1 MGIFD
6 RFFAKTH
13 SKKDLSTE
21 VRIATRPDNHPQD
34 SSIIDKQQPDVNK
47 PVENPKLKEL
57 IERWKMSKSDI
68 DLDAVLEEIALHSW
82 FLTVYESSK
91 EFTQKGEI
99 SAFIEKDTVLSF
111 PMISDTEGH
120 EYQPVFTDWKELGK
134 WSAIKEPPKTMIFSF
149 DDLQTMI
156 SKLNN
161 IAGFVINPYGENFV
175 VSQKLMASLKQ
186 RKDTLN
192 KGTVHMKL
200 KEGESILLGEPA
212 VYPTQMI
219 QAVVSQM
226 EKMSGVSVA
235 WFRQM
240 KIDNNLS
247 YLLVV
252 DYIGDRE
259 SIFSEI
265 SQVARPYLHE
275 MSLGMVPLDNFGR
288 QAIEGVKPFYQKN
301 Q

>member
-6 RFFAKTH
+6 RFF
-13 SKKDLSTE
+13 SKPATNKDLSAE
-21 VRIATRPDNHPQD
+21 VPTANQPVSPAHD
-34 SSIIDKQQPDVNK
+34 SSIENKQPDVNK
-47 PVENPKLKEL
+47 PVENPKLKQL
-57 IERWKMSKSDI
+57 FERWKISKSDI

-82 FLTVYESSK
+82 FITVFESSK
-91 EFTQKGEI
+91 EFAQKGEKGTI
-99 SAFIEKDTVLSF
+99 VEKDTILSF

-120 EYQPVFTDWKELGK
+120 AYQPVFTDWNELGK

-149 DDLQTMI
+149 DDLHVMI

-161 IAGFVINPYGENFV
+161 IAGFVINPYCENFV
-175 VSQKLMASLKQ
+175 VTQKLMASLKQ

-192 KGTVHMKL
+192 NGTVNMKL
-200 KEGESILLGEPA
+200 KEGESILLGDPA

-219 QAVVSQM
+219 QAVVTQM

-240 KIDNNLS
+240 KVDNNLS

-275 MSLGMVPLDNFGR
+275 MNLGMVPLDNFGR
-288 QAIEGVKPFYQKN
+288 QAIEGVKPFYKKN